1 MLNKDSLELA
11 CKALANSL
19 KIDIKV
25 AQFHL
30 ANSFYG
36 SSWVKLKTE
45 VEQGKS
51 RFQNMSP
58 IAIKELL
65 EEMALSFSI
74 NLNVNN
80 SIASE
85 LVQSIEPLT
94 QSNPRS
100 LSVNLDEH
108 SNGEYVDIAELF
120 ELIGDTE
127 DMFKAFK
134 QMVDEDHEI
143 TDIFGGLEGSADLE
157 SQLRLSLP
165 VHTSNYFDI
174 LTHLVNW
181 NLDGDTL
188 SSTYTPY
195 SHSFYLNSALYGQV
209 PVYLFSYL
217 TTPGDNQDLL
227 HNNVKDK
234 LAKNNKTALLIFR
247 APTFK
252 ELNGHIYTVVGAFY
266 ANAYWSYILL
276 CAIPPD
282 EQHKLIGPN
291 NDDLENPIL
300 DTSFTTQVCEEIP
313 TNLIYFS
320 AISDGVL
327 EEGLINIKEETLL
340 FKGESGWVSHV
351 YYPI

>member
-100 LSVNLDEH
+100 LSVNLDKH

-120 ELIGDTE
+120 ELVGDTE

-143 TDIFGGLEGSADLE
+143 TDILVGLK
-157 SQLRLSLP
+157 
-165 VHTSNYFDI
+165 V
-174 LTHLVNW
+174 
-181 NLDGDTL
+181 
-188 SSTYTPY
+188 
-195 SHSFYLNSALYGQV
+195 
-209 PVYLFSYL
+209 
-217 TTPGDNQDLL
+217 
-227 HNNVKDK
+227 
-234 LAKNNKTALLIFR
+234 LLI
-247 APTFK
+247 
-252 ELNGHIYTVVGAFY
+252 
-266 ANAYWSYILL
+266 
-276 CAIPPD
+276 
-282 EQHKLIGPN
+282 
-291 NDDLENPIL
+291 
-300 DTSFTTQVCEEIP
+300 
-313 TNLIYFS
+313 
-320 AISDGVL
+320 
-327 EEGLINIKEETLL
+327 
-340 FKGESGWVSHV
+340 
-351 YYPI
+351 